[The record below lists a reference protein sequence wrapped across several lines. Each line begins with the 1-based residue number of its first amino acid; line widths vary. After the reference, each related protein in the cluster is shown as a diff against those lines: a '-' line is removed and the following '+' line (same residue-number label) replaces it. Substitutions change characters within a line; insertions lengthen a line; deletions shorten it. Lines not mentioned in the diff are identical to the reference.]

1 VIGTDKDSLLISI
14 LVGKGGDVVSGEEMA
29 QALGMSRVA
38 LHKRVEHL
46 KAWGI
51 PIRSIPRKG
60 YVLEET
66 PDLLIPPIYL
76 ALLKSRQMGRP
87 YHYLEKAESTNRIAK
102 DLAHQGAP
110 HGMLVVAEGQTRGRG
125 RLGRSWFSPKGE
137 NIYLSLILRP
147 NISVMEV
154 PQLTFLV
161 SVALTQVIREK
172 LQLDALIKWPNDV
185 YIKGRKVAGILM
197 EMETRERQPLF
208 LVAGVGLNV
217 NTPDDGFPPEISTR
231 ATSLMVEGKQR
242 YLRSQL
248 LAWIMEALEAWYEKF
263 QINQREDIL
272 RYWREHNFTLGKSVK
287 LQGGREGWA
296 IGVTPQGALLVR
308 RPGGSILSLGAGDV
322 EVVE

>member
-1 VIGTDKDSLLISI
+1 MGKDKDSLLISLLI
-14 LVGKGGDVVSGEEMA
+14 GKRGEVVSGEEMA
-29 QALGMSRVA
+29 RALGISRVA
-38 LHKRVEHL
+38 LHKRVERL

-60 YVLEET
+60 YVLEEI
-66 PDLLIPPIYL
+66 PDLLVPPVFL
-76 ALLKSRQMGRP
+76 ALLRSRQMGRP
-87 YHYLEKAESTNRIAK
+87 YHYLEVVDSTNRMAK

-110 HGMLVVAEGQTRGRG
+110 HGTLVVAESQTRGRG

-147 NISVMEV
+147 SISVMEV
-154 PQLTFLV
+154 TQLTFLV

-185 YIKGRKVAGILM
+185 YIRRRKVAGVLM
-197 EMETRERQPLF
+197 EMELRDRRPLF

-217 NTPDDGFPPEISTR
+217 NTPADGFPPGISTR
-231 ATSLMVEGKQR
+231 ATSLMIEGKQK
-242 YLRSQL
+242 YLRPQL
-248 LAWIMEALEAWYEKF
+248 LAWIMEALEVWYERF
-263 QINQREDIL
+263 QTGQREDIL
-272 RYWREHNFTLGKSVK
+272 RYWREHNFTLGRPVK
-287 LQGGREGWA
+287 LQGGKEGWA

-322 EVVE
+322 EVLE